1 MFTGIIEEVG
11 TVAELTSNAKGGR
24 LRIECKRVLP
34 KLRVAS
40 SVAVNGCCL
49 TVVEKD
55 KRGFACDL
63 APETLNRTGFR
74 RLEVG
79 AKVNLEAGLTP
90 STLLDGHIVQG
101 HVDGTGTLVGL
112 TPAGDPST
120 SSGQA
125 PSAGSEQG
133 NFWLDV
139 DIPENLTRYL
149 VEKGSVAVEGISLTV
164 AAIEGTR
171 LRVAVIPFTVE
182 HTNLRTLQPGDPVN
196 LECDVLAKYVE
207 KLLLER
213 PHNAK
218 PISPEEVLGTRAN
231 SGATAPG
238 SQKKPAGKLTL
249 ERLID
254 EGF

>member
-11 TVAELTSNAKGGR
+11 TVAELKSGEKGGR
-24 LRIECKRVLP
+24 LRIECESVLP

-74 RLEVG
+74 RLAVG

-90 STLLDGHIVQG
+90 STPLDGHIVQG

-112 TPAGDPST
+112 TAAGDPST

-125 PSAGSEQG
+125 PSTGSEQAPSPNSEQG

-139 DIPENLTRYL
+139 DIPESLTRYL
-149 VEKGSVAVEGISLTV
+149 VEKGSVAIEGISLTV

-171 LRVAVIPFTVE
+171 LRIAIIPFTVE
-182 HTNLRTLQPGDPVN
+182 QTNLRTLRAGDPVN

-207 KLLLER
+207 KLLRQR
-213 PHNAK
+213 P
-218 PISPEEVLGTRAN
+218 P
-231 SGATAPG
+231 ATAPREQG
-238 SQKKPAGKLTL
+238 SSSNKLTV
-249 ERLID
+249 ERLTE

>member
-11 TVAELTSNAKGGR
+11 TVAELTTSERGGR
-24 LRIECKRVLP
+24 LSIECKRVLP

-40 SVAVNGCCL
+40 SVAVSGCCL

-63 APETLNRTGFR
+63 APETLYRTGFR
-74 RLEVG
+74 RLAVG

-90 STLLDGHIVQG
+90 STPLDGHIVQG

-125 PSAGSEQG
+125 PSTGSGQVPSPNSEQG

-139 DIPENLTRYL
+139 DIPESLTRYL

-182 HTNLRTLQPGDPVN
+182 QTNLHTLKPGDPVN

-213 PHNAK
+213 P
-218 PISPEEVLGTRAN
+218 P
-231 SGATAPG
+231 ATAPREQG
-238 SQKKPAGKLTL
+238 SSSNKLTV
-249 ERLID
+249 ERLIE
-254 EGF
+254 EGS

>member
-11 TVAELTSNAKGGR
+11 TVAELKSGEKGGR

-40 SVAVNGCCL
+40 SVAVSGCCL

-63 APETLNRTGFR
+63 APETLHRTGFR
-74 RLEVG
+74 RLAVG

-90 STLLDGHIVQG
+90 STPLGGHIVQG

-125 PSAGSEQG
+125 LSTSSGQAPSTNSEQG

-139 DIPENLTRYL
+139 DIPESLTRYL

-164 AAIEGTR
+164 AAIKGTR

-182 HTNLRTLQPGDPVN
+182 QTNLRTLQAGDPVN

-213 PHNAK
+213 PPA
-218 PISPEEVLGTRAN
+218 
-231 SGATAPG
+231 ATGRTQP
-238 SQKKPAGKLTL
+238 QTGKLTL

>member
-11 TVAELTSNAKGGR
+11 TVAELTSDAKGGR

-40 SVAVNGCCL
+40 SVAVSGCCL

-74 RLEVG
+74 RLVVG
-79 AKVNLEAGLTP
+79 TKVNLEAGLTP
-90 STLLDGHIVQG
+90 STPLDGHIVQG

-112 TPAGDPST
+112 TPAGDPSAGSGQAPST

-139 DIPENLTRYL
+139 DIPESLTRYL

-171 LRVAVIPFTVE
+171 LRIAIIPFTVE
-182 HTNLRTLQPGDPVN
+182 QTNLRTLQPGDPIN

-213 PHNAK
+213 P
-218 PISPEEVLGTRAN
+218 P
-231 SGATAPG
+231 ATAPREQG
-238 SQKKPAGKLTL
+238 SSSNKLTV
-249 ERLID
+249 ERLTE

>member
-40 SVAVNGCCL
+40 SVAVSGCCL

-74 RLEVG
+74 RLAVG

-90 STLLDGHIVQG
+90 STPLDGHIVQG

-112 TPAGDPST
+112 TPAGDPSAD
-120 SSGQA
+120 SGQA
-125 PSAGSEQG
+125 PSTSSEQG

-139 DIPENLTRYL
+139 DIPESLTRYL

-164 AAIEGTR
+164 AAIKGTR
-171 LRVAVIPFTVE
+171 LRIAIIPFTVE
-182 HTNLRTLQPGDPVN
+182 QTNLRTLRAGDPVN

-207 KLLLER
+207 KLLLDR
-213 PHNAK
+213 P
-218 PISPEEVLGTRAN
+218 P
-231 SGATAPG
+231 ATAPHEQG
-238 SQKKPAGKLTL
+238 SSSNKLTV
-249 ERLID
+249 ERLVE

>member
-11 TVAELTSNAKGGR
+11 TVAELTSDAKGGR
-24 LRIECKRVLP
+24 LRIECAIVLP

-40 SVAVNGCCL
+40 SVAVSGCCL

-74 RLEVG
+74 RLAVG

-90 STLLDGHIVQG
+90 STPLDGHIVQG

-112 TPAGDPST
+112 TPAGDDPST
-120 SSGQA
+120 SSEQA
-125 PSAGSEQG
+125 PSTNFEQG

-139 DIPENLTRYL
+139 DIPESLTRYL
-149 VEKGSVAVEGISLTV
+149 VEKGSIAVEGISLTV

-171 LRVAVIPFTVE
+171 LRIAIIPFTVE
-182 HTNLRTLQPGDPVN
+182 HTNLRTLQAGDPVN

-213 PHNAK
+213 P
-218 PISPEEVLGTRAN
+218 P
-231 SGATAPG
+231 ATAPREQG
-238 SQKKPAGKLTL
+238 SSSNKLTL
-249 ERLID
+249 ERLIE

>member
-11 TVAELTSNAKGGR
+11 TVAELTSDAKGGR

-40 SVAVNGCCL
+40 SVAVSGCCL

-79 AKVNLEAGLTP
+79 TKVNLEAGLTP
-90 STLLDGHIVQG
+90 STPLDGHIVQG

-125 PSAGSEQG
+125 PSADSGQAPSTNSEQG

-139 DIPENLTRYL
+139 DIPESLTRYL
-149 VEKGSVAVEGISLTV
+149 VEKGSIAVEGISLTV
-164 AAIEGTR
+164 AAIKGTR
-171 LRVAVIPFTVE
+171 LRIAIIPFTVE
-182 HTNLRTLQPGDPVN
+182 QTNLRTLRAGDPVN

-213 PHNAK
+213 P
-218 PISPEEVLGTRAN
+218 P
-231 SGATAPG
+231 ATAPREQG
-238 SQKKPAGKLTL
+238 SSSNKLTV
-249 ERLID
+249 ERLVE

>member
-11 TVAELTSNAKGGR
+11 TVAELKSGEKGGR
-24 LRIECKRVLP
+24 LRIECAIVLP

-40 SVAVNGCCL
+40 SVAVSGCCL

-55 KRGFACDL
+55 NRSFACDL

-74 RLEVG
+74 RLTVG

-90 STLLDGHIVQG
+90 STPLDGHIVQG

-112 TPAGDPST
+112 TPAGNDPST

-125 PSAGSEQG
+125 PSTSSGQAPSADSGQAPSTNSEQG

-139 DIPENLTRYL
+139 DIPESLTRYL

-171 LRVAVIPFTVE
+171 LRIAIIPFTVE
-182 HTNLRTLQPGDPVN
+182 QTNLRTLQPGDPIN

-213 PHNAK
+213 P
-218 PISPEEVLGTRAN
+218 P
-231 SGATAPG
+231 ATAPREQG
-238 SQKKPAGKLTL
+238 SSSNKLTV
-249 ERLID
+249 ERLIE

>member
-11 TVAELTSNAKGGR
+11 TVAELASDAKGGR
-24 LRIECKRVLP
+24 LRIECAIVLP

-40 SVAVNGCCL
+40 SVAVSGCCL

-74 RLEVG
+74 RIAVG

-90 STLLDGHIVQG
+90 STPLDGHIVQG

-112 TPAGDPST
+112 TPAGDPSAGSGQAPST

-125 PSAGSEQG
+125 LSAGSEQG

-139 DIPENLTRYL
+139 DIPESLTRYL

-171 LRVAVIPFTVE
+171 LRIAIIPFTVE
-182 HTNLRTLQPGDPVN
+182 QTNLSTLQAGDPVN

-213 PHNAK
+213 P
-218 PISPEEVLGTRAN
+218 P
-231 SGATAPG
+231 ATAPREQG
-238 SQKKPAGKLTL
+238 SSSNKLTV
-249 ERLID
+249 ERLIE